1 MFRVPG
7 KHGSRNPEYSQEGCA
22 GAEMQRFVVVVAVA
36 GEGWGEMLT
45 HRGWGALGW
54 GWFLVSHYTAV
65 TPSHGTTQVSSGT
78 SQCALGRGVQAED
91 RGAGTSAGWMTWD
104 RIARNCDLCLSLSL
118 SPFLPMGR
126 SVITPSSFGDA
137 CCHLHV

>member
-22 GAEMQRFVVVVAVA
+22 GAEMQRLVVVVAVA
-36 GEGWGEMLT
+36 GEGWGETLT

-54 GWFLVSHYTAV
+54 RWFLVSEGAMAFGATHYAAV

-91 RGAGTSAGWMTWD
+91 RGAGTSA
-104 RIARNCDLCLSLSL
+104 R
-118 SPFLPMGR
+118 
-126 SVITPSSFGDA
+126 
-137 CCHLHV
+137 